1 MDIILFGPP
10 GAGKGTQATNVS
22 DTLRVPHVATGDM
35 FRKHIKEG
43 TELGRLA
50 QSYMDQ
56 GQLVPDEVVVD
67 IVASR
72 LTYDDAAGGALFD
85 GFPRTVRQAELLGEW
100 LNRHGRKIDLV
111 LNLGVPDDVVVTRLS
126 GRRTCIGCGATY
138 HRAHNP
144 PRADGICDRCGGDV
158 VQRDDDQ
165 ENTVRARIET
175 YHRETA
181 PVLDWLR
188 VLGVVRDIDAN
199 QGIGQVQGEI
209 SRALGA

>member
-1 MDIILFGPP
+1 M
-10 GAGKGTQATNVS
+10 S
-22 DTLRVPHVATGDM
+22 DTLRVPHVSTGDM

-43 TELGRLA
+43 SELGRLA
-50 QSYMDQ
+50 QSYMDR

-72 LTYDDAAGGALFD
+72 FTYDDALGGSLFD

-111 LNLGVPDDVVVTRLS
+111 LNLGVPDDVVVARLS

-138 HRAHNP
+138 HLAHNP
-144 PRADGICDRCGGDV
+144 TREEGVCDRCGGDV

-165 ENTVRARIET
+165 ESTVRARIET

-199 QGIGQVQGEI
+199 QGIGQVEEEI